1 MDINFIT
8 SNWDEIDMLTEMDGL
23 DRDKKIKIATLQ
35 KQQADAKAKGGG
47 EGGAPPAQNDE
58 ASEAIIEVI

>member
-47 EGGAPPAQNDE
+47 EGGAPPA
-58 ASEAIIEVI
+58 